1 MSTDDTQR
9 IIDGYLDAL
18 LSGGDFGASFADD
31 VRWTTMETGEVIS
44 GRGAVR
50 NFIVAFHTQLFEAA
64 PELGLVVC
72 GDGSAALEA
81 TFKGRHIAEFAGV
94 AATGAE
100 VSVPYSMFYEIDA
113 GRIAALRAYLP
124 IASLVQQLR
133 AKS

>member
-1 MSTDDTQR
+1 MSADDTR
-9 IIDGYLDAL
+9 RVIDEYLDAL

-44 GRGAVR
+44 GRDAVR
-50 NFIVAFHTQLFEAA
+50 DYIVAVHTQLFDAS

-81 TFKGRHIAEFAGV
+81 TFKGKHIAEFAGV

-100 VSVPYSMFYEIDA
+100 VSVPYSMFYEIAA
-113 GRIAALRAYLP
+113 GRIVALRAYLP
-124 IASLVQQLR
+124 IASLVEQLR
-133 AKS
+133 ATS